1 MNVFSNTKKSISF
14 FLNMF
19 NNDKLYTDNIK
30 QFIEQEYRPIDRSW
44 ASYEIKNRKDKPT
57 TLMFK

>member
-19 NNDKLYTDNIK
+19 NNDKFYADNIK

-44 ASYEIKNRKDKPT
+44 ANYEIKNRKIT
-57 TLMFK
+57 TSNCF

>member
-1 MNVFSNTKKSISF
+1 
-14 FLNMF
+14 MF

-44 ASYEIKNRKDKPT
+44 ANYEIKNRKDRPT